1 MYSDNRA
8 SDNRAK
14 LMREEIVRTN
24 RTHPSFSS
32 SLLDEIYRSID
43 AGDKKFTMKQSGSKC
58 SSVKSKARS
67 SIEDE
72 EMASFQRA
80 CLIEKWMD
88 KKVAGKVSGIRRDSL
103 PEFDNKL
110 LHYSDPRFFSSSSSC
125 SDSSSGGFSS
135 ESESFRPAKIRPT
148 SCFTAG
154 RIKPIRTGGGPAKS
168 SARSENSV
176 FYHEQSELYVFDD
189 LQKGANKTED
199 GLIKSKIRAL
209 KIYENLKKVKQP
221 ISPGGKL
228 SSFLNSLFTNGSN
241 SKKTKCLNSNGGF
254 EENVVE
260 RKGKFECKSTQSS
273 TCSSASSFSR
283 SCLSK
288 TSHKDRLN
296 TGVKRTVSFY
306 PVSVIV
312 DEDCRP
318 CGHKHIYDEDSKT
331 FGRRSNEDRP
341 KLVQKNYSKSDQN
354 QKQNQLVARKI
365 VEEEDD
371 YDDGASDSSSDLFE
385 LDHLALFRN
394 DRFCE
399 ELPVYET
406 THLDTNRA
414 IASGLIG

>member
-1 MYSDNRA
+1 MTTNRA
-8 SDNRAK
+8 N
-14 LMREEIVRTN
+14 
-24 RTHPSFSS
+24 PSFSS

-43 AGDKKFTMKQSGSKC
+43 AGDDKFSKKQSSVKC

-72 EMASFQRA
+72 EMASFRRA

-88 KKVAGKVSGIRRDSL
+88 KKVAGKVTGLRQESL
-103 PEFDNKL
+103 PEFDNKS
-110 LHYSDPRFFSSSSSC
+110 LHYNDHQFFSSSSSC

-135 ESESFRPAKIRPT
+135 ESESFRPVKTRPT

-154 RIKPIRTGGGPAKS
+154 RIKPIRTGGPGKS
-168 SARSENSV
+168 SATSENSV
-176 FYHEQSELYVFDD
+176 FYHEQRELYMFDD
-189 LQKGANKTED
+189 LQKGMNKTED

-241 SKKTKCLNSNGGF
+241 SKKTKSLNSNGGF
-254 EENVVE
+254 EENAVE
-260 RKGKFECKSTQSS
+260 RKDKFEYKSTQSS
-273 TCSSASSFSR
+273 MCSSASSFSR

-288 TSHKDRLN
+288 TSHKDRMN
-296 TGVKRTVSFY
+296 TGIKRTVSFY

-318 CGHKHIYDEDSKT
+318 CGHKRIYEEDAKT

-341 KLVQKNYSKSDQN
+341 KPVQKNYSKSHLN
-354 QKQNQLVARKI
+354 QKQNQLASRKI
-365 VEEEDD
+365 VEEED

-394 DRFCE
+394 DRFRE

-414 IASGLIG
+414 IASGLIR